1 MDNTIDMAKRDII
14 DKYFK
19 DNIEMQKVV
28 EEAFRGIG
36 YYKDLLAEWF
46 ESNGY
51 SDEAK
56 IWRDMAKT
64 SYSQRLD

>member
-1 MDNTIDMAKRDII
+1 
-14 DKYFK
+14 
-19 DNIEMQKVV
+19 MQKVV
-28 EEAFRGIG
+28 EEAFRDVG

-51 SDEAK
+51 TDEAK